1 MSNDK
6 TDLLTRIAPPPA
18 HPRASTAAPDGGT
31 TWPEDLAHLYSVY
44 GTGSFD
50 IFISILANK
59 KGEPYISSAVATR
72 KFLEALEETISF
84 DETVRPLL
92 QTLREASTVT
102 VWASTDNGDQ
112 CLWLPPTSKAPQRV
126 IIIDSKCTEWA
137 TYKTN
142 VTEIPPRHPH
152 RRYRLPVFS
161 DGFPS
166 IMREMRNV
174 TTLLNRPPSLHGP
187 VFPPEKRAPCSYQR
201 IHRPRPPTVARLNPA
216 TKQSYQ
222 KERPIVEKMLD
233 AKPRSSLKECPR

>member
-1 MSNDK
+1 MSDDK

-59 KGEPYISSAVATR
+59 KREPYISSAVATR

-84 DETVRPLL
+84 DETIRPLL

-112 CLWLPPTSKAPQRV
+112 CLWLPPTSKAPERV
-126 IIIDSKCTEWA
+126 IIVDSKCTEWA
-137 TYKTN
+137 TYKTS
-142 VTEIPPRHPH
+142 VTEFLYGLLTRTVDCPILVYGEHFPTSYADMQGVSAILGR
-152 RRYRLPVFS
+152 PVSSTAHFFLTPEDS
-161 DGFPS
+161 TIVYKNWND
-166 IMREMRNV
+166 I
-174 TTLLNRPPSLHGP
+174 GP
-187 VFPPEKRAPCSYQR
+187 DWKAV
-201 IHRPRPPTVARLNPA
+201 
-216 TKQSYQ
+216 
-222 KERPIVEKMLD
+222 
-233 AKPRSSLKECPR
+233 